1 MAESEGVQ
9 GGEVQAGEAQSRG
22 VLICDDD
29 APIRRLL
36 RRWLEAWGYDVTDT
50 GSAKETLGAMTDKP
64 ADILLCDI
72 SMPEHDGLWLVEQ
85 VHAQWPGT
93 AIVMSTAY
101 DDPQIV
107 RKSRELGAVAF
118 VKKPF
123 DLNLLRHALDQAAG
137 RSRFRPSAVRT

>member
-1 MAESEGVQ
+1 MAESGGVHA
-9 GGEVQAGEAQSRG
+9 GEVQSGR
-22 VLICDDD
+22 VLIVDDD

-36 RRWLEAWGYDVTDT
+36 RRWLETWGYDVIDT
-50 GSAKETLGAMTDKP
+50 GSANEALDAMADKP

-72 SMPEHDGLWLVEQ
+72 SMPEHDGLWLAEQ
-85 VHAQWPGT
+85 VHARWPGT

-101 DDPQIV
+101 DDPRIV

-118 VKKPF
+118 VTKPF

-137 RSRFRPSAVRT
+137 HSRFRPSTVHT